1 MLHVSWT
8 VLESLGCLNV
18 ALQGRLQAFC
28 RSAQI
33 DQPVGKL
40 MIDMNIVAPDGK
52 NRCQAVNKVYADS
65 QA

>member
-8 VLESLGCLNV
+8 VLKSLGCLNV
-18 ALQGRLQAFC
+18 AFQGRLQAFC

-33 DQPVGKL
+33 YQSVGKL
-40 MIDMNIVAPDGK
+40 KIDMNIVAPDGK
-52 NRCQAVNKVYADS
+52 NCREAVNKVYADS